1 MVWVGREKRTRLWD
15 VNVPGGFGAA
25 GGGPGSTMGNVISM
39 QCQHE
44 FMHIFKQVLDYLLYI
59 IYYTFNKNV
68 SSTFFPDQPGILVLE
83 LFFFC

>member
-1 MVWVGREKRTRLWD
+1 MYRVVLVQPEEDLDLQWEMLS
-15 VNVPGGFGAA
+15 AC
-25 GGGPGSTMGNVISM
+25 NVI
-39 QCQHE
+39 QLQHE

-83 LFFFC
+83 LFFFG

>member
-1 MVWVGREKRTRLWD
+1 MYPVVLVQPEEDLDLQWEMLS
-15 VNVPGGFGAA
+15 AC
-25 GGGPGSTMGNVISM
+25 NVI
-39 QCQHE
+39 QLQHE

-68 SSTFFPDQPGILVLE
+68 SSTFFPDRPGILVLE

>member
-39 QCQHE
+39 QCHTTSTSGQ
-44 FMHIFKQVLDYLLYI
+44 FLDLTRDSKLD
-59 IYYTFNKNV
+59 V
-68 SSTFFPDQPGILVLE
+68 GI
-83 LFFFC
+83 

>member
-39 QCQHE
+39 QCH
-44 FMHIFKQVLDYLLYI
+44 
-59 IYYTFNKNV
+59 TT
-68 SSTFFPDQPGILVLE
+68 ST
-83 LFFFC
+83 